1 MRNSRSARP
10 AGAASPSLRAL
21 PRRAALNLTII
32 TLAQGLYS
40 IVALVLVTVAG
51 IAGQRFA
58 PDATFATVAVAAS
71 SVAAAICAIPAA
83 NAMARFGRRTA
94 LTAANLLGV
103 AGALLSVLGAYASSF
118 ALIVAG
124 AALFGALAAFTASY
138 RFAAA
143 DAVPDA
149 YKSRAI
155 SLSVLSGVVAAFA
168 GPQLA
173 RWTLDMTGVPP
184 FVGPYASVGVLC
196 GLGAL
201 ACLAI
206 RLPAPPPS
214 EGDPAMDRSFLR
226 VLIEPRYA
234 IALAASLFSMALMYL
249 LMIASTLSMVEEQM
263 GVDAMTMGLQWHF
276 VAMYVPSFFSG
287 NLVGRFGA
295 VPLVIAAALILL
307 AAGLVGALF
316 HDVEG
321 YWATLILAGLG
332 WNFATVASG
341 SIASAALPAEQQA
354 KVQGAYNFT
363 VLIAIA
369 VSSFGAGAV
378 LNRFG
383 WETVAL
389 LGIALALAWLGLT
402 GALSL
407 AVRRGTARLHAGGGA
422 VAKA

>member
-1 MRNSRSARP
+1 MMSGRSARP
-10 AGAASPSLRAL
+10 AGAASLSLRAL
-21 PRRAALNLTII
+21 PRQAAINLTII

-83 NAMARFGRRTA
+83 NAMARFGRRA
-94 LTAANLLGV
+94 SLTAANLIGV
-103 AGALLSVLGAYASSF
+103 AGALLSVLGTYLGSF
-118 ALIVAG
+118 GLIVAG

-143 DAVPDA
+143 DAVPEA

-173 RWTLDMTGVPP
+173 RWTLGLGGVPP
-184 FVGPYASVGVLC
+184 FAGPYAAVGILC
-196 GLGAL
+196 ALGAL

-206 RLPAPPPS
+206 RLPAQRAAGES
-214 EGDPAMDRSFLR
+214 MDRSFLR

-263 GVDAMTMGLQWHF
+263 GVGAMTMGLQWHF

-287 NLVGRFGA
+287 NLVSRFGA

-316 HDVEG
+316 HEVGG

-389 LGIALALAWLGLT
+389 LGIALALLWLVLT
-402 GALSL
+402 GTLSL
-407 AVRRGTARLHAGGGA
+407 AVRRTGAGARAAGTVRAEA
-422 VAKA
+422 

>member
-1 MRNSRSARP
+1 MMSGRSARP
-10 AGAASPSLRAL
+10 AGAASLSLRAL
-21 PRRAALNLTII
+21 PRQAALNLTII

-83 NAMARFGRRTA
+83 DAMARFGRRA
-94 LTAANLLGV
+94 SLTAANLLGV
-103 AGALLSVLGAYASSF
+103 AGALLSVLGTYLSSF

-143 DAVPDA
+143 DAVPEA

-173 RWTLDMTGVPP
+173 RWTLGLTGVPP
-184 FVGPYASVGVLC
+184 FAGPYAAVGILC
-196 GLGAL
+196 AIGAL

-206 RLPAPPPS
+206 RLPAPAAS
-214 EGDPAMDRSFLR
+214 EGEPAMDRSFLR
-226 VLIEPRYA
+226 VLIAPRYA

-263 GVDAMTMGLQWHF
+263 GVGAMTMGLQWHF

-287 NLVGRFGA
+287 NLVSRFGA
-295 VPLVIAAALILL
+295 VPLVVAAALILL
-307 AAGLVGALF
+307 AAGVVGALF
-316 HDVEG
+316 HDVGG

-389 LGIALALAWLGLT
+389 LGIGLALVWLVLT
-402 GALSL
+402 GTLSL
-407 AVRRGTARLHAGGGA
+407 AVRRTGASLRAGRTAEA
-422 VAKA
+422 